1 MSSIEFSLPPA
12 VSEAL
17 DRSLTEGRPLR
28 ELGPTRNKVV
38 VDDVKNVPDDAEFVA
53 IKGSTKNLERL
64 ADLNQLVAVW
74 ATQPTREFF
83 RACARAPHLRALYAC
98 YFKKLDEVELA
109 GANSLEHLALDWA
122 TRLVDLSFLADLP
135 ALRTLIIDDMKRLD
149 LNTMPEL
156 PQVTGLAMGGGI
168 NSTMKVE
175 SFEPLSRLPNL
186 QYLSMYSI
194 RTVDGSL
201 KPLSR
206 LRDLREIKLPN
217 YFSIDEFAR
226 LAGALPNTKG
236 TVLTP
241 FFTPTDG
248 SANIPFWTCQR
259 CHGPRYMMTG
269 KPAVILC
276 PECDNAKMDKRIA
289 RWEVARASHWPT

>member
-1 MSSIEFSLPPA
+1 MNSAFSLPPA
-12 VSEAL
+12 VREAL
-17 DRSLTEGRPLR
+17 DRSLTESRPLR
-28 ELGPTRNKVV
+28 ELGPTRNKHVV
-38 VDDVKNVPDDAEFVA
+38 EDMNDVPDDAEYIA
-53 IKGSTKNLERL
+53 TTGSAKNLERL
-64 ADLNQLVAVW
+64 AELNQLEAIW
-74 ATQPTREFF
+74 ITQPSSELF
-83 RACARAPHLRALYAC
+83 RACARAPNLRALYAC
-98 YFKKLDEVELA
+98 YFKKLDVVELA
-109 GANSLEHLALDWA
+109 GAISLEHLSLDWA

-156 PQVTGLAMGGGI
+156 PDVTGLAIGGGI

-175 SFEPLSRLPNL
+175 SLEPLSRLPNL

-194 RTVDGSL
+194 RAADGSL

-206 LRDLREIKLPN
+206 LRNLREIKLPN
-217 YFSIDEFAR
+217 YFSVDEFAR

-241 FFTPTDG
+241 FFTATDG
-248 SANIPFWTCQR
+248 SANIAFWSCKK
-259 CHGPRYMMTG
+259 CHVQRYMMTG

-276 PECDNAKMDKRIA
+276 PECDKAKMDKRIA
-289 RWEVARASHWPT
+289 RWEAARASRWPA